1 MNVVSF
7 DTNIPQNE
15 GIKIIFKAFKNFY
28 RQPIRTHYLPEMLRL
43 ILKENFF
50 HFSGKHYL
58 QTHGTAM
65 GTKTAVSIPLPTF
78 SWHILKQQRYA
89 KPSLY
94 QQFGNAT

>member
-1 MNVVSF
+1 MNVMSL

-15 GIKIIFKAFKNFY
+15 GIKIIFKAYKNFY

-58 QTHGTAM
+58 QAHGTAM
-65 GTKTAVSIPLPTF
+65 GTKTAVSIPLPAF
-78 SWHILKQQRYA
+78 SWHILKQQR
-89 KPSLY
+89 
-94 QQFGNAT
+94 

>member
-1 MNVVSF
+1 MNVMSL

-15 GIKIIFKAFKNFY
+15 GIKIIFKAYEK
-28 RQPIRTHYLPEMLRL
+28 PIGTHYLPEMLRL

-78 SWHILKQQRYA
+78 SWHILKQE
-89 KPSLY
+89 L
-94 QQFGNAT
+94 